1 METLLAAMEVGSI
14 ESTLKKALGMLVLAL
29 WNQEVCT
36 LALVR
41 DRIGEKALYYGW
53 QGGVFLFGSKL
64 KARRAHSTKR
74 KVESFWFLAK
84 G

>member
-53 QGGVFLFGSKL
+53 
-64 KARRAHSTKR
+64 
-74 KVESFWFLAK
+74 
-84 G
+84 